1 MGMVEREAENYNTA
15 QSLFLKEQT
24 LVRHESSLAKAA
36 NLYELAL
43 LEKLVGNQ
51 IKALELAHDC
61 LRQSRLTNDF
71 IMHGCAYR
79 LLADS
84 YGSFDE
90 AQAKEN
96 YKKAKYAFQLAKD
109 SIAIAEIEDKLQNF
123 R

>member
-1 MGMVEREAENYNTA
+1 MGMVEREAENYKIA

-43 LEKLVGNQ
+43 LEKLLGNQ

-61 LRQSRLTNDF
+61 LNQSRQTTDF
-71 IMHGCAYR
+71 VMQGCAYR

-84 YGSFDE
+84 YSLFDE
-90 AQAKEN
+90 SQAKEN
-96 YKKAKYAFQLAKD
+96 YRKAKHAFRLAED
-109 SIAIAEIEDKLQNF
+109 RVAMAEIEEKLQSL